1 LIPRIPAS
9 TQENRPDFSAF
20 SNTGHPPSDE
30 LMRIL
35 LIGANGLLGR
45 DLVEDWT
52 GDDVI
57 LATSLDAD
65 IRDIQQVRR
74 LVAREHPDWI
84 VLTAGYTDVDGSE
97 RNPDLA
103 FAVNR
108 DGTKNVSLIAREL
121 GVKLCFL
128 STDYVF
134 DGAANRP
141 YEPGDAPHPLNVY
154 GASKAAG
161 ERAVQEEAGRWLII
175 RTSWLFGAA
184 RVSFPEKILQAADSL
199 PELKVVADQIGS
211 PTYTKDLVAAIR
223 ELVRSDAHGILN
235 ITNSGTCS
243 WFEFAKE
250 TLHQAGRSTPIFPIS
265 SDQADRLAARPAYSV
280 LSPDALASY
289 GIALRSWQEALQAY
303 LVDLRQKG
311 KVR

>member
-1 LIPRIPAS
+1 
-9 TQENRPDFSAF
+9 
-20 SNTGHPPSDE
+20 
-30 LMRIL
+30 MRIL
-35 LIGANGLLGR
+35 IIGSNGLLGR
-45 DLVEDWT
+45 DLVADWT
-52 GDDVI
+52 GEDI
-57 LATSLDAD
+57 IPGTSVDAD
-65 IRDIQQVRR
+65 IREPEQVRR
-74 LVAREHPDWI
+74 LVARERPDWI
-84 VLTAGYTDVDGSE
+84 ILTAAYTDVDGSE

-108 DGTKNVSLIAREL
+108 DGTKNVSLVAHEL
-121 GVKLCFL
+121 GVKLCYL

-141 YEPGDAPHPLNVY
+141 YEPDDAMHPLNVY

-161 ERAVQEEAGRWLII
+161 ERVVQEEAGRWLII

-184 RVSFPEKILQAADSL
+184 SVSFPERILQAADSL

-211 PTYTKDLVAAIR
+211 PTYTKDLATTIR

-243 WFEFAKE
+243 WFEFAKK
-250 TLHQAGRSTPIFPIS
+250 TLHRAGRRTTILPITSDQAGR
-265 SDQADRLAARPAYSV
+265 LATRPAYSV
-280 LSPDALASY
+280 LSPKALASY
-289 GIALRSWQEALQAY
+289 GIALRSWQDALQAY

-311 KVR
+311 KLR

>member
-1 LIPRIPAS
+1 
-9 TQENRPDFSAF
+9 
-20 SNTGHPPSDE
+20 
-30 LMRIL
+30 MRIL
-35 LIGANGLLGR
+35 IIGANGMLGK
-45 DLVEDWT
+45 DLAEDWK
-52 GDDVI
+52 GDVI
-57 LATSLDAD
+57 IPADSRDAD
-65 IRDIQQVRR
+65 IRETSQVRK
-74 LVAREHPDWI
+74 LVTQQRPDWI
-84 VLTAGYTDVDGSE
+84 ILTAAYTDVDGSE

-108 DGTKNVSLIAREL
+108 DGARNVAIVAREL
-121 GVKLCFL
+121 GAKLCYL

-141 YEPGDAPHPLNVY
+141 YEPEDPIHPLNIY

-161 ERAVQEEAGRWLII
+161 ERAVQEEAGSWLIL

-184 RVSFPEKILQAADSL
+184 RVSFPEKILQAADSQ

-211 PTYTKDLVAAIR
+211 PTYTKDLASAIR
-223 ELVRSDAHGILN
+223 ELVRLDAHGILN

-250 TLHQAGRSTPIFPIS
+250 TLQRAGRSTPVFPITS
-265 SDQADRLAARPAYSV
+265 AEAGRPARRPAYSV
-280 LSPDALASY
+280 LSPKASSTC

-303 LVDLRQKG
+303 LVDLRRKG
-311 KVR
+311 KLH